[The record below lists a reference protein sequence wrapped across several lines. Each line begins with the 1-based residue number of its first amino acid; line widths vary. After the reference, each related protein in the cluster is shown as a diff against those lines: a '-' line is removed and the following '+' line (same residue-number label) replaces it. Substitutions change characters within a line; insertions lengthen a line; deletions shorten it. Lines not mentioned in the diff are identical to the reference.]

1 MNLLFVLLTAMVIS
15 MVIIPFMI
23 RIAPYIGM
31 VDMPDQRKVHAQPVP
46 RVGGIGIVIGSL
58 LAIIIWLPLDDLNI
72 SYIVAS
78 LILFLFGALDD
89 SFELG
94 HYVKF
99 IGQFISVGIVIHFGD
114 VWIQN
119 IPFWDESLSPL
130 IGKPFTFFAIV
141 GMINA
146 INHSDGL
153 DGLAGGE
160 SLLSLCCIAYLAY
173 IVEGINLTIFSL
185 AVIGGVL
192 GFIRFNNHPAR
203 IFMGDSGSQFLGF
216 SLAVLT
222 ILLSQ
227 QVHMSISMALPLL
240 ILGLPVIDIIAVF
253 ILRAYNGMNL
263 FRASK
268 NHIHHRLLELN
279 FDHYQSVIVIY
290 SVQAL
295 FVISAVLFRYEADL
309 FIVLAYISAIT
320 LIFTLLV
327 VAENTGW
334 KNNADTHDSKLTA
347 KINGLRNSRIFSDGF
362 ILFLKYSI
370 PLYFVT
376 ASLYLSDIT
385 VDFAI
390 ESVVIILLLTFGWI
404 LKNKSISV
412 YFQRAGV
419 YALVVVIIYLT
430 EQQSLTNEGLG
441 YYIDIFYFPILAVV
455 AFVVARYARTVN
467 FVITPFDYLM
477 GILVLVAAIVQQNA
491 IDDSVIA
498 SVTVKSVI
506 MFYACEILI
515 NNEKFNAK
523 NILGVISISAASI
536 LLIKSAF

>member
-1 MNLLFVLLTAMVIS
+1 MVIS